1 MLDTCNSISQ
11 RQTENKLIR
20 VKIFLTLQ
28 VQNPM
33 SIDKSLTKQAK
44 RGQLAEGRLMRQLND
59 RVNVEHLRDR
69 SEAFNP

>member
-11 RQTENKLIR
+11 RQTEKKLIR

-28 VQNPM
+28 VQNPV

-44 RGQLAEGRLMRQLND
+44 RGQLAEGRLTGAAYIHTYFICHVGQ
-59 RVNVEHLRDR
+59 
-69 SEAFNP
+69 